1 MTYSTPAEGRAA
13 SFIDPVDALNAPA
26 MQELAELSVT
36 RFRERGIRYEP
47 ACAMPEEN
55 IRELFERGWLTATV
69 SKGLGGKGSNLDTD
83 DPASYLQA
91 IRVTARGCGSTAH
104 CLQVN
109 NHNNWMLEQIGTPDQ
124 HARYLKP
131 QTERPVMVTGIG
143 SEPNRR
149 HMYIMTT
156 KARPLDGGGYLV
168 NGVKNYATNAPMM
181 VVAIVFTSIEGIE
194 HWAENHLMTLIEPG
208 QQGVAVDDDWYRPMG
223 MRAAVSSLVTLTD
236 VRVPAENVLGAPGDY
251 PRQRW
256 QGKFHLG
263 FSANYL
269 GVAEGVYQWFRDYII
284 KKGKARDPIVLLRAG
299 EMKIAL
305 QNAESTFHDAIR
317 AWKTKSVVEAEL
329 LSMAAKFTTA
339 RVALDVCEKVTMASG
354 STALFEEF
362 PLGRAIANV
371 QTHIQHAGH
380 DRTAQII
387 GQAELGE
394 EFDSTMQR

>member
-1 MTYSTPAEGRAA
+1 MTQVEPAATGAVP
-13 SFIDPVDALNAPA
+13 FLDPLDALKAPA
-26 MQELAELSVT
+26 MQELADLAVT
-36 RFRERGIRYEP
+36 RFRERSRHYEP
-47 ACAMPEEN
+47 DCVMPEEN
-55 IRELFERGWLTATV
+55 IRDLFERGWLTATV
-69 SKGLGGKGSNLDTD
+69 SRRSGGRGSNLDTD

-109 NHNNWMLEQIGTPDQ
+109 NHNNWMIDVIGNDDQ
-124 HARYLKP
+124 RARYIAP
-131 QTERPVMVTGIG
+131 QLERPVMVTGIG

-149 HMYIMTT
+149 HMYVMTT
-156 KARPLDGGGYLV
+156 KAKPQGDGGYLV
-168 NGVKNYATNAPMM
+168 NGVKNYATNGPMM
-181 VVAIVFTSIEGIE
+181 LVAIVFTSIEGID
-194 HWAENHLMTLIEPG
+194 HWADNHLMTLIEPG
-208 QQGVAVDDDWYRPMG
+208 QPGVEVDNDWYRPFG
-223 MRAAVSSLVTLTD
+223 MRAAVSPLVRLTD
-236 VRVPAENVLGAPGDY
+236 VRVARENLLGQAGDY

-269 GVAEGVYQWFRDYII
+269 GVAEGIYDWFRDYIRR
-284 KKGKARDPIVLLRAG
+284 KGKAKDPIVLLRTG
-299 EMKIAL
+299 EMKIELELAAAL
-305 QNAESTFHDAIR
+305 FHDAIR
-317 AWKTKSVVEAEL
+317 AWKTRPVVEAEL
-329 LSMAAKFTTA
+329 MAMAAKYTTA
-339 RVALDVCEKVTMASG
+339 RTALDICEKVTMASG

>member
-1 MTYSTPAEGRAA
+1 MTYSKPGENVAGA
-13 SFIDPVDALNAPA
+13 FIDPVDALNASGIKELS
-26 MQELAELSVT
+26 ELAMST
-36 RFRERGIRYEP
+36 FRERSIVYEP
-47 ACAMPEEN
+47 ECRMPEDN
-55 IRELFERGWLTATV
+55 IRDLFERGYLLATV
-69 SKGLGGKGSNLDTD
+69 SKELGGKGSNLDTD
-83 DPASYLQA
+83 DPATYLQA

-109 NHNNWMLEQIGTPDQ
+109 NHNNWMLEQIGSPDQ
-124 HARYLKP
+124 HERYIKP

-156 KARPLDGGGYLV
+156 KAKPQDDGGYLV
-168 NGVKNYATNAPMM
+168 DGIKNYATNAPMM
-181 VVAIVFTSIEGIE
+181 VVAIVFTSIDGIE
-194 HWAENHLMTLIEPG
+194 HWADNHLMTLIEPG
-208 QQGVAVDDDWYRPMG
+208 QDGVEIDDDWYRPMG
-223 MRAAVSSLVTLTD
+223 MRAAVSSLVTLKD
-236 VRVPAENVLGAPGDY
+236 VKVPKENVLGSAGDY

-269 GVAEGVYQWFRDYII
+269 GVAEGVYEWFRGYIT
-284 KKGKARDPIVLLRAG
+284 KKGKGKDPIVLLRAG

-305 QNAESTFHDAIR
+305 QNAESLFHDAIR

-329 LSMAAKFTTA
+329 LAMAAKFTTA

>member
-1 MTYSTPAEGRAA
+1 MNHVAVAPTR
-13 SFIDPVDALNAPA
+13 SFRDPVEALNAPE
-26 MQELAELSVT
+26 MQELAELAVT
-36 RFRERGIRYEP
+36 KFRARAIEYDPPCR
-47 ACAMPEEN
+47 MPEEN
-55 IRELFERGWLTATV
+55 IRELHERGWMTATV
-69 SKGLGGKGSNLDTD
+69 SRKRGGRGSNLDSD

-91 IRVTARGCGSTAH
+91 IRMVARGCGSTAH

-109 NHNNWMLEQIGTPDQ
+109 NHNNWMLDVVGTSDQ
-124 HARYLKP
+124 RDRYLKP
-131 QTERPVMVTGIG
+131 QIERPVLITGIG

-156 KARPLDGGGYLV
+156 KAKPLSDGGYLV
-168 NGVKNYATNAPMM
+168 NGVKNYATNGPLI
-181 VVAIVFTSIEGIE
+181 VVAIVFASVDGIE
-194 HWAENHLMTLIEPG
+194 HWADNHLMTLIEPD
-208 QQGVAVDDDWYRPMG
+208 QPGVEFDHDWYRPMG
-223 MRAAVSSLVTLTD
+223 MRSAVSSLVTLKD
-236 VRVPAENVLGAPGDY
+236 VRVPKENVLGEAGTY

-269 GVAEGVYQWFRDYII
+269 GVAEGVYAWFREYIAR
-284 KKGKARDPIVLLRAG
+284 KGKAKDPIVLLRTG

-305 QNAESTFHDAIR
+305 TNAESAFHDAIR

-329 LSMAAKFTTA
+329 LSMGAKFTTA

-354 STALFEEF
+354 STALFDEF